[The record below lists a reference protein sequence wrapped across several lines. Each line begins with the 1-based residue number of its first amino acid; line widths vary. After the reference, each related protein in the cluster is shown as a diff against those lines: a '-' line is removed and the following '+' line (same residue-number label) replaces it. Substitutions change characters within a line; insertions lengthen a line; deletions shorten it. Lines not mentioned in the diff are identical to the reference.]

1 MLTIVKRHGLEGGSP
16 LKMNFFARG
25 DSENFAPF
33 FRFFRKI
40 FFWRKKNRRRPADR
54 HFIPGIQLFHFSH
67 NIHVTKQAGKERGR
81 SKKNAAYPQNKGF
94 H

>member
-1 MLTIVKRHGLEGGSP
+1 MLAIVKRHGLEGGSP
-16 LKMNFFARG
+16 PKMNFFARG

-54 HFIPGIQLFHFSH
+54 HFIPGIQLFHFHIKDSE
-67 NIHVTKQAGKERGR
+67 NRESEKE
-81 SKKNAAYPQNKGF
+81 
-94 H
+94 